1 MAISETFGHRVSLV
15 NYNGHVWYGV
25 YSNGT
30 KGTYG
35 YYRDKNEAIAVCE
48 RLNFEARRF
57 Y

>member
-1 MAISETFGHRVSLV
+1 MAISETFGYRVSPV